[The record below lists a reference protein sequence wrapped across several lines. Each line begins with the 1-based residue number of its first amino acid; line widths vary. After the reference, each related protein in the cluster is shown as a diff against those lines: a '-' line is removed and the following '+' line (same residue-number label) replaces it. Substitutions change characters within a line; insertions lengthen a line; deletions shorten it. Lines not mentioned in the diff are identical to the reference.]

1 MTGTVGTGAENLVPT
16 GIRTPDRTVGSKSL
30 YRLSYPSPIY
40 HSDNC
45 MNCLKNTDYD
55 THCIFKIIMQFEAPD
70 STVDTMTKLKP
81 TIPKNMASILA
92 QAKDLSLPQ
101 IVSDTGPYS
110 KGTSNGLKR
119 P

>member
-1 MTGTVGTGAENLVPT
+1 
-16 GIRTPDRTVGSKSL
+16 
-30 YRLSYPSPIY
+30 
-40 HSDNC
+40 

-92 QAKDLSLPQ
+92 ERQKICLFPKSYPTQAPILRVPAM
-101 IVSDTGPYS
+101 G
-110 KGTSNGLKR
+110 
-119 P
+119 